1 MLTLS
6 VVLKSK
12 HSANTAD
19 QIIELLNKVPQE
31 ALKTLTIDNGLEFA
45 DHQHV
50 ARDLEIEVFLLK
62 SLRGFSKRRY

>member
-19 QIIELLNKVPQE
+19 QIIELLNKAPQE

-50 ARDLEIEVFLLK
+50 ARDLGIEVFLLK
-62 SLRGFSKRRY
+62 FLRGFSKRRY